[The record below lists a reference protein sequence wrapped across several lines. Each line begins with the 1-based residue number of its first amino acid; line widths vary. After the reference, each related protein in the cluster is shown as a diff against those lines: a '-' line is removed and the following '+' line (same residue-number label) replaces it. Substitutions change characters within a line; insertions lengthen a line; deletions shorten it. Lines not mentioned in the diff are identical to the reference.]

1 MVVTHCLEIVNQYHC
16 SLHLLQAISLY
27 SVQGFLLSFAMSSN
41 IASRRAISSRSALS
55 ANTDVWLALAQEES
69 LASKSPPV
77 SASSS
82 RHRSTGSDD
91 IWLALAKESSSTRRA
106 KVVSATA
113 PVTHRADTTA
123 RRTQQ
128 AVSDARRTLSRID
141 ETLLRHK
148 TARLERE
155 RGLTRARP
163 TQTGTQVK
171 QRFTSDHD
179 GSAVPAAAQ
188 RSVRKS
194 FPAPSK
200 FSKAMC

>member
-1 MVVTHCLEIVNQYHC
+1 
-16 SLHLLQAISLY
+16 
-27 SVQGFLLSFAMSSN
+27 MSSN

-91 IWLALAKESSSTRRA
+91 IWLTLAKESSSTRRA

-113 PVTHRADTTA
+113 PVTHRVDTA

-128 AVSDARRTLSRID
+128 AVSDARRTLGRID

-155 RGLTRARP
+155 RGLTLARP

-200 FSKAMC
+200 FSKAMY